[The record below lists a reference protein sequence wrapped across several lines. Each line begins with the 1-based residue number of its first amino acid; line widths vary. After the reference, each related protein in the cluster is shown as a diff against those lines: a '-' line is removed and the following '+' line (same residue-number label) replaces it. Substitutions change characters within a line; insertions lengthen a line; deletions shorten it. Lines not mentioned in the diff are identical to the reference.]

1 MSTDGHE
8 QPATSDDGARQ
19 RIRKSLDES
28 LIVEAAA
35 GTGKTS
41 ELIQRIV
48 AILRSGRTRVH
59 RIVAVTFTRKA
70 AGELKLRLRVE
81 LDTARGSAK
90 DTNEVRNLEDA
101 LARLEEARIG
111 TIHSFCAEILRQ
123 RPVEAQL
130 APGFEE
136 IDEAQAARVYSRAF
150 DTWIQ
155 RRLQE
160 MPAGLRRALSRFSV
174 ERFAQDNQP
183 LDRLRDAGWA
193 LVQWRDFR
201 RQWRRDAFNREQE
214 IEQLIGDLSTLA
226 KIASECNLSKHPLR
240 ERLQCVVDFMSR
252 LKRADEIGRRDLDE
266 LEALLI
272 RLPGQLSKW
281 HRKGPRAFSA
291 EFSRDEVSE
300 RKKRMIEAL
309 NVFIERSNADLAAL
323 LQSEMEDL
331 IELYEDLKVR
341 SGKVDFEDLLIRTR
355 NLIRDDRDVRRL
367 LQDRFSHIFVDE
379 FQDTDPVQAEILV
392 LLSADDS
399 DQTEWRKVRPKPG
412 KLFLVG
418 DPKQSIY
425 RFRRADIILYQELCA
440 NLATKGVATVRLSHS
455 FRALKPIQEAV
466 NAAFAP
472 EIQRDEATGQPAYVA
487 LEGGRPSI
495 EQPSV
500 IALPVPRP
508 YGKREIAK
516 WAIEDSLPEALAAFV
531 DWLIRE
537 SGWKVRDAAW
547 RERPA
552 VKGPPQAMHRSD
564 LDSGPDAKVNAP
576 ESLVPIRSEHIAI
589 LFRRFMT
596 WGVDVTRDYV
606 HALEARNIPHQLWQA
621 RSFHQREEV
630 ETVRA
635 ALNAIEWPDDELS
648 VFATLKGSLFAIRDN
663 LLLRFR
669 HEVGPFHP
677 FRPIAEDLSPDF
689 QPIREVLAALADL
702 HRRRNRRPIVET
714 LNSVLEMARAHAAFA
729 LRPSGSQILANV
741 YHICNLARAYE
752 LAGAYS
758 FRGFVEQ
765 LNEQSE
771 SEASGEAP
779 IAEEGAEGVR
789 IMTVHSAKGLE
800 FPIVIL
806 ADITANRAGE
816 PDKHIDAGQNLCA
829 LRLLGCAPWELIDFR
844 QEERKRD
851 LAEGIRVAYVAA
863 TRARDLLVVPV
874 VGDKPHDDG
883 WVASLNKALYPA
895 RGQYRQSRAAPG
907 CPAFGAMSVLSRP
920 MEYDGSQECS
930 VKPGLHVPENS
941 THPVVWWDPALL
953 NLDVKGSF
961 GLRMEEILGDGPAAL
976 SGRTAYEHWK
986 SNRQQSL
993 ERGRVPG
1000 LNVFLA
1006 TDGLEPPAGYADRVQ
1021 VERVQRH
1028 ESHPQGARFGSLVHL
1043 ILRDVEL
1050 DSQPN
1055 SILRLAESHARLL
1068 GAPAEEVH
1076 EAAHRVATALQHPL
1090 LTRARHASRCYRE
1103 LPLLI
1108 KDHTGALLE
1117 AVIDLA
1123 FLEDSNWVVVDFKT
1137 DAEDSQ
1143 RLRRY
1148 RRQVGWYLHAIE
1160 KTTGTYSAAGWL
1172 LHV

>member
-1 MSTDGHE
+1 M
-8 QPATSDDGARQ
+8 TSDDAARQ

-48 AILRSGRTRVH
+48 AILRSGRTSVD

-70 AGELKLRLRVE
+70 AGELRLRLRVE
-81 LDTARGSAK
+81 LDNARQATANTNGHA
-90 DTNEVRNLEDA
+90 NEVRDLESA

-136 IDEAQAARVYSRAF
+136 IDEAQQARLHSSAF

-160 MPAGLRRALSRFSV
+160 MPPGLRRALSRFSV
-174 ERFAQDNQP
+174 ERSTQDNQP
-183 LDRLRDAGWA
+183 LDRFRHAGWQ

-201 RQWRRDAFNREQE
+201 RQWRRDSFDRDHE
-214 IEQLIGDLSTLA
+214 IEQLISELSVLA
-226 KIASECNLSKHPLR
+226 KIASECNVTRHPLR
-240 ERLQCVVDFMSR
+240 ERLQCVIDFMSR
-252 LKRADEIGRRDLDE
+252 LQRAEQIGRRDMDA

-272 RLPGQLSKW
+272 RLPAQLARSRAKGG
-281 HRKGPRAFSA
+281 RKFSA
-291 EFSRDEVSE
+291 EFSRDEV
-300 RKKRMIEAL
+300 IEKTQQLLDAL
-309 NVFIERSNADLAAL
+309 NLFIERSSADLAAL
-323 LQSEMEDL
+323 LQTEMADL

-341 SGKVDFEDLLIRTR
+341 SGKVDFVDLLIRTR
-355 NLIRDDRDVRRL
+355 NLIRDDADVRRL

-392 LLSADDS
+392 LLSADDP
-399 DQTEWRKVRPKPG
+399 DQTEWREVRPKPG

-425 RFRRADIILYQELCA
+425 RFRRADIILYQEMCA
-440 NLATKGVATVRLSHS
+440 NLAAKGVVTVYLSHS
-455 FRALKPIQEAV
+455 FRAVKPIQEAV

-472 EIQRDEATGQPAYVA
+472 DIQRNEETGQPAYVA
-487 LEGGRPSI
+487 LEGGEPPR

-500 IALPVPRP
+500 IALPIPRP
-508 YGKREIAK
+508 YGKYDVTRGAIA
-516 WAIEDSLPEALAAFV
+516 ESLPEALAAFV

-537 SGWKVRDAAW
+537 SGWKVRDPDS
-547 RERPA
+547 REA
-552 VKGPPQAMHRSD
+552 
-564 LDSGPDAKVNAP
+564 LI
-576 ESLVPIRSEHIAI
+576 PIKSEHIAI

-596 WGVDVTRDYV
+596 WGTDVTRNYV

-630 ETVRA
+630 ETIRA

-648 VFATLKGSLFAIRDN
+648 VFATLKGSLFAIRDH

-677 FRPIAEDLSPDF
+677 FRPIPDEAVPDF
-689 QPIREVLAALADL
+689 QPIRDALGALADL
-702 HRRRNRRPIVET
+702 HRRRNRRSVVET
-714 LNSVLEMARAHAAFA
+714 VNSVLEFARAHAAFA
-729 LRPSGSQILANV
+729 LRPSGSQVLANV

-752 LAGAYS
+752 MGGGFS

-771 SEASGEAP
+771 SEEGGEAP

-789 IMTVHSAKGLE
+789 IMTVHAAKGLE
-800 FPIVIL
+800 FPVVIL
-806 ADITANRAGE
+806 ADITANLAGE
-816 PDKHIDAGQNLCA
+816 PDKHIDAARNLAA
-829 LRLLGCAPWELIDFR
+829 LRLLGCEPWELIDFR
-844 QEERKRD
+844 DEEHERD

-874 VGDKPHDDG
+874 VGDKPLEDG
-883 WVASLNKALYPA
+883 WVSSLNKALYPA
-895 RGQYRQSRAAPG
+895 KGKYRDSQAAPG
-907 CPAFGAMSVLSRP
+907 CPAFGGASVLSRP
-920 MEYDGSQECS
+920 MEYDGSEEFS
-930 VKPGLHVPENS
+930 VKPGLHNS
-941 THPVVWWDPALL
+941 VVWWDPALL
-953 NLDVKGSF
+953 NLEAKGSF
-961 GLRMEEILGDGPAAL
+961 GLRMEEILGEGPAAA
-976 SGRTAYEHWK
+976 SGRIQYEEWK
-986 SNRQQSL
+986 FDRQQSI
-993 ERGRVPG
+993 ESGRVAG

-1006 TDGLEPPAGYADRVQ
+1006 TDAFEPPPGYADRVQ
-1021 VERVQRH
+1021 VERVERE
-1028 ESHPQGARFGSLVHL
+1028 ESRPQGARFGSLVHL

-1050 DSQPN
+1050 DS
-1055 SILRLAESHARLL
+1055 SLDAILRLSGSHARLL
-1068 GAPAEEVH
+1068 GAPDEEAH
-1076 EAAHRVATALQHPL
+1076 DAAHRVASALHHPL
-1090 LTRARHASRCYRE
+1090 LSRARQATRSYRE

-1108 KDHTGALLE
+1108 KDKTFGLLE
-1117 AVIDLA
+1117 AIIDLA
-1123 FLEDSNWVVVDFKT
+1123 FVEDSTWVIVDFKT
-1137 DAEDSQ
+1137 DAEDPH
-1143 RLRRY
+1143 RLRKY
-1148 RRQVGWYLHAIE
+1148 RRQVGWYCHAIE
-1160 KTTGTYSAAGWL
+1160 KATGTGSATGWL

>member
-1 MSTDGHE
+1 MIPKGPE
-8 QPATSDDGARQ
+8 QPPASDDAARQ

-59 RIVAVTFTRKA
+59 QIVGVTFTRKA
-70 AGELKLRLRVE
+70 AGELRLRLRVE
-81 LDTARGSAK
+81 LDSARGSTE
-90 DTNEVRNLEDA
+90 DPSEVRNLEDA

-136 IDEAQAARVYSRAF
+136 IDEAQAVRVYSRAF

-174 ERFAQDNQP
+174 ERSAQDNLP

-214 IEQLIGDLSTLA
+214 IEQLITDLSVLA
-226 KIASECNLSKHPLR
+226 KIASECNVPKHPLR
-240 ERLQCVVDFMSR
+240 ERLQCVIDFMSR
-252 LKRADEIGRRDLDE
+252 LKRADEIGRRDMDE

-272 RLPGQLSKW
+272 RLPGQLGKW
-281 HRKGPRAFSA
+281 HRKGSPKFSA
-291 EFSRDEVSE
+291 EFSRDEVIE
-300 RKKRMIEAL
+300 RKQRMIEAL
-309 NVFIERSNADLAAL
+309 NAFIERSNADLAAL

-341 SGKVDFEDLLIRTR
+341 SGKVDFVDLLIRTR
-355 NLIRDDRDVRRL
+355 NLIRDDADVRGM

-392 LLSADDS
+392 LLSADDPH
-399 DQTEWRKVRPKPG
+399 QTEWRKVRPRPG

-425 RFRRADIILYQELCA
+425 RFRRADIVLYQELCA
-440 NLATKGVATVRLSHS
+440 TLATKGVATVYLSHS
-455 FRALKPIQEAV
+455 FRAVQPIQEAV

-472 EIQRDEATGQPAYVA
+472 EIQRNEATGQPAYVR
-487 LEGGRPSI
+487 LEGGGPGG

-500 IALPVPRP
+500 IALPVPHP
-508 YGKREIAK
+508 YGKRDIAK
-516 WAIEDSLPEALAAFV
+516 WAIEQSLPEALAAFV

-537 SGWKVRDAAW
+537 SGWKVRD
-547 RERPA
+547 P
-552 VKGPPQAMHRSD
+552 HS
-564 LDSGPDAKVNAP
+564 P
-576 ESLVPIRSEHIAI
+576 EAFIPIRSEHVAI
-589 LFRRFMT
+589 LFKRFITWEARRR
-596 WGVDVTRDYV
+596 VDLTRGYV
-606 HALEARNIPHQLWQA
+606 HALEARNIPHQLGQA

-648 VFATLKGSLFAIRDN
+648 VFAALKGSLFAIRDN

-677 FRPIAEDLSPDF
+677 FRSIAEEVSPDF
-689 QPIREVLAALADL
+689 QPIREVLRALANL
-702 HRRRNRRPIVET
+702 HRRRNRRPIVDT
-714 LNSVLEMARAHAAFA
+714 VNSVLEMARAHAAFA
-729 LRPSGSQILANV
+729 LRPSGNQVLANV

-752 LAGAYS
+752 LAGGYS

-771 SEASGEAP
+771 SAESGEAP

-789 IMTVHSAKGLE
+789 IMTVHTAKGLE

-806 ADITANRAGE
+806 ADITANPSGE

-829 LRLLGCAPWELIDFR
+829 LRLLGCTPRELIDFR
-844 QEERKRD
+844 DQEHERD

-863 TRARDLLVVPV
+863 TRARDLLVVPA
-874 VGDKPHDDG
+874 VGDKPLEDG
-883 WVASLNKALYPA
+883 WVASLNKSLYPP
-895 RGQYRQSRAAPG
+895 RGQYRQSQAAPG
-907 CPAFGAMSVLSRP
+907 CPAFGGVSVLSRP
-920 MEYDGSQECS
+920 LEYDGSEECS
-930 VKPGLHVPENS
+930 VEPGLHMPANS

-953 NLDVKGSF
+953 KLQAEGSF
-961 GLRMEEILGDGPAAL
+961 GLRMEEILGEGPAAL
-976 SGRTAYEHWK
+976 SGRNEYERWK
-986 SNRQQSL
+986 SGRQQSITQ
-993 ERGRVPG
+993 GQVPG

-1006 TDGLEPPAGYADRVQ
+1006 TDALEPPPGYADRVQ
-1021 VERVQRH
+1021 VERVQRD
-1028 ESHPQGARFGSLVHL
+1028 ESPPQGARFGSLVHL
-1043 ILRDVEL
+1043 ILRDAEL
-1050 DSQPN
+1050 SSPLD

-1068 GAPAEEVH
+1068 GAADEEVH
-1076 EAAHRVATALQHPL
+1076 QAARRVATALQHPL
-1090 LTRARHASRCYRE
+1090 LTRARHATRSYRE
-1103 LPLLI
+1103 LPVLI
-1108 KDHTGALLE
+1108 KDDTAGLLE

-1123 FLEDSNWVVVDFKT
+1123 FLEDSNWVVIDFKT
-1137 DAEDSQ
+1137 DAEDPH
-1143 RLRRY
+1143 RLPRY

-1160 KTTGTYSAAGWL
+1160 RATGTYSAAGWL

>member
-1 MSTDGHE
+1 M
-8 QPATSDDGARQ
+8 TSDDAARQ

-48 AILRSGRTRVH
+48 AILRSGRTSVD

-70 AGELKLRLRVE
+70 AGELRLRLRVE
-81 LDTARGSAK
+81 LDSARGSTPTTNEG
-90 DTNEVRNLEDA
+90 TNEVRHLEDA

-123 RPVEAQL
+123 RPVEARL

-160 MPAGLRRALSRFSV
+160 MPSGLRRALSRFSV
-174 ERFAQDNQP
+174 ERSTQDNQP
-183 LDRLRDAGWA
+183 LDRLRVAGWT

-201 RQWRRDAFNREQE
+201 RPWRRDAFNRDQE
-214 IEQLIGDLSTLA
+214 IEQLISELSVLA
-226 KIASECNLSKHPLR
+226 KIASECNVPRHPLR
-240 ERLQCVVDFMSR
+240 ARLQCVIDFMSR
-252 LKRADEIGRRDLDE
+252 LQRAEQIGRRDMDA

-272 RLPGQLSKW
+272 RLPAQLTKS
-281 HRKGPRAFSA
+281 RTKGSQKFSA
-291 EFSRDEVSE
+291 EFSRDQV
-300 RKKRMIEAL
+300 IEKTQQVIDAL
-309 NVFIERSNADLAAL
+309 NLFAERSNADLAAL
-323 LQSEMEDL
+323 LQSEMQDL

-341 SGKVDFEDLLIRTR
+341 SGKVDFQDLLIRTR
-355 NLIRDDRDVRRL
+355 NLIRDDADVRRL
-367 LQDRFSHIFVDE
+367 LQHRFSHIFVDE

-392 LLSADDS
+392 LLSADDP
-399 DQTEWRKVRPKPG
+399 DQTEWREVRPKPG

-440 NLATKGVATVRLSHS
+440 NLAAKGVATVYLSHS
-455 FRALKPIQEAV
+455 FRAVKPIQEAV
-466 NAAFAP
+466 NAAFAS
-472 EIQRDEATGQPAYVA
+472 EIQRNEATGQPAYVP
-487 LEGGRPSI
+487 LEGGEGGQGLVAAG

-500 IALPVPRP
+500 IALPVPEP
-508 YGKREIAK
+508 YGKRDIAR
-516 WAIEDSLPEALAAFV
+516 WAIAESLPEAVAAFV

-537 SGWKVRDAAW
+537 SEWKVRD
-547 RERPA
+547 P
-552 VKGPPQAMHRSD
+552 
-564 LDSGPDAKVNAP
+564 DSVEGMI
-576 ESLVPIRSEHIAI
+576 PIKSEHVAI

-596 WGVDVTRDYV
+596 WGTDITRDYV

-630 ETVRA
+630 ETIRA

-677 FRPIAEDLSPDF
+677 FRPTADDVSPDF
-689 QPIREVLAALADL
+689 QPIREVLGALAGL
-702 HRRRNRRPIVET
+702 HRKRNRRPVVET
-714 LNSVLEMARAHAAFA
+714 VNSVLEMARAHAAFA
-729 LRPSGSQILANV
+729 LRPSGNQVLANV

-752 LAGAYS
+752 LAGGFS

-771 SEASGEAP
+771 SEEGGEAP

-789 IMTVHSAKGLE
+789 IMTVHAAKGLE

-806 ADITANRAGE
+806 ADITANLAGE
-816 PDKHIDAGQNLCA
+816 PDKHIDAAQNLAA
-829 LRLLGCAPWELIDFR
+829 LRLLNCAPCELIDFR
-844 QEERKRD
+844 DEEHERD

-863 TRARDLLVVPV
+863 TRARDLLVVPA
-874 VGDKPHDDG
+874 VGDKPLEDG
-883 WVASLNKALYPA
+883 WVSSLNKALYPA
-895 RGQYRQSRAAPG
+895 RGQHRQSHSAPG
-907 CPAFGAMSVLSRP
+907 CPAFGGKSVLSRP
-920 MEYDGSQECS
+920 MEYDGSEEFS
-930 VKPGLHVPENS
+930 VKPGLHVPES
-941 THPVVWWDPALL
+941 PTHSIVWWDPAIL

-961 GLRMEEILGDGPAAL
+961 GLRMEEILGEGPSAESGGIEYEQWK
-976 SGRTAYEHWK
+976 SGR
-986 SNRQQSL
+986 RQSID
-993 ERGRVPG
+993 RGAIPS

-1006 TDGLEPPAGYADRVQ
+1006 TDALEPPPGYADRVQ
-1021 VERVQRH
+1021 VERVQRE
-1028 ESHPQGARFGSLVHL
+1028 ESPPQGARFGSLVHL
-1043 ILRDVEL
+1043 ILRDIEL
-1050 DSQPN
+1050 NSPFD

-1068 GAPAEEVH
+1068 GAPNEEVQ
-1076 EAAHRVATALQHPL
+1076 EASHRVAAALQHPL
-1090 LTRARHASRCYRE
+1090 LNRARHASRSYRE

-1108 KDHTGALLE
+1108 KDGTAGLLE
-1117 AVIDLA
+1117 AIIDLA
-1123 FLEDSNWVVVDFKT
+1123 FVENSNWVVVDFKT
-1137 DAEDSQ
+1137 DAEDPH

-1160 KTTGTYSAAGWL
+1160 KSTGTDSASAWL
-1172 LHV
+1172 LHI

>member
-1 MSTDGHE
+1 M
-8 QPATSDDGARQ
+8 TSDDAARQ
-19 RIRKSLDES
+19 RIRTALDES

-41 ELIQRIV
+41 ELIHRIV
-48 AILRSGRTRVH
+48 AILRSGRTSVD

-70 AGELKLRLRVE
+70 AGELRLRLRVE
-81 LDTARGSAK
+81 LDSARGSAAN
-90 DTNEVRNLEDA
+90 TNEDSNEIRNLEDA

-136 IDEAQAARVYSRAF
+136 IDEAQQARLYSRAF

-155 RRLQE
+155 RRLEQ
-160 MPAGLRRALSRFSV
+160 MPPGLRRALSRFSV
-174 ERFAQDNQP
+174 ARSASPIGRSLNQRSTQDNQP
-183 LDRLRDAGWA
+183 LDRLRHAGWQ

-201 RQWRRDAFNREQE
+201 QCWRRDSFDRDQE
-214 IEQLIGDLSTLA
+214 IEQLISDLSVLA
-226 KIASECNLSKHPLR
+226 RLAAECNVPGHPLR
-240 ERLQCVVDFMSR
+240 QRLQCVIDFMSR
-252 LKRADEIGRRDLDE
+252 LQRAEQIGRRDMDE

-272 RLPGQLSKW
+272 RLPAQLSKST
-281 HRKGPRAFSA
+281 RKGPRGFSA
-291 EFSRDEVSE
+291 EFSRDQVIE
-300 RKKRMIEAL
+300 KTDQMIDAL
-309 NVFIERSNADLAAL
+309 NLFIERSNADLAAL
-323 LQSEMEDL
+323 LQSEMQDL

-341 SGKVDFEDLLIRTR
+341 SGKVDFVDLLIRTR
-355 NLIRDDRDVRRL
+355 NLIRDDGDVRRL
-367 LQDRFSHIFVDE
+367 LQNRFSHIFVDE

-392 LLSADDS
+392 ILSADDP
-399 DQTEWRKVRPKPG
+399 DQTEWREVRPRPG

-440 NLATKGVATVRLSHS
+440 NLAAKGIATVYLSHS
-455 FRALKPIQEAV
+455 FRAVKPIQDAV

-472 EIQRDEATGQPAYVA
+472 EIQRNEETGQPAYVA
-487 LEGGRPSI
+487 LEGGEAPG

-500 IALPVPRP
+500 IALPVPHP

-516 WAIEDSLPEALAAFV
+516 WAIDESLPGALAAFV

-537 SGWKVRDAAW
+537 SGWKVRN
-547 RERPA
+547 P
-552 VKGPPQAMHRSD
+552 
-564 LDSGPDAKVNAP
+564 DSP
-576 ESLVPIRSEHIAI
+576 ESLIPVKSEHVAI

-596 WGVDVTRDYV
+596 WREDVTRNYV

-630 ETVRA
+630 ETIRA

-648 VFATLKGSLFAIRDN
+648 VFATLKGSLFAIRDS

-669 HEVGPFHP
+669 HEVGPFHA
-677 FRPIAEDLSPDF
+677 FRPIADGVSPDF
-689 QPIREVLAALADL
+689 QSIREVLGKLADL
-702 HRRRNRRPIVET
+702 HRRRNRHPVVET
-714 LNSVLEMARAHAAFA
+714 VNSVLEMARAHAAFA
-729 LRPSGSQILANV
+729 LRPSGSQVLANV

-752 LAGAYS
+752 LAGGFS

-765 LNEQSE
+765 LNEQAE
-771 SEASGEAP
+771 SEESGEAP

-789 IMTVHSAKGLE
+789 IMTVHAAKGLE

-806 ADITANRAGE
+806 ADITANLAGE
-816 PDKHIDAGQNLCA
+816 PDKHIDAGQNLAA
-829 LRLLGCAPWELIDFR
+829 LRLLGCEPWELIDFR
-844 QEERKRD
+844 NQEHERD

-874 VGDKPHDDG
+874 VGDKPLDDS
-883 WVASLNKALYPA
+883 WLSSLNKALYPA
-895 RGQYRQSRAAPG
+895 KGKSRESQTAPG
-907 CPAFGAMSVLSRP
+907 CPAFGGASVMSRP
-920 MEYDGSQECS
+920 MEYDGSEEFS
-930 VKPGLHVPENS
+930 VKPGLHHS
-941 THPVVWWDPALL
+941 VVWWDPALL

-961 GLRMEEILGDGPAAL
+961 GLRMEEILGEGPAAA
-976 SGRTAYEHWK
+976 SGRIEYEHWK
-986 SNRQQSL
+986 SARQQSI
-993 ERGRVPG
+993 ERGQSRS
-1000 LNVFLA
+1000 LDVFLA
-1006 TDGLEPPAGYADRVQ
+1006 TDALEPPPGYADRVQ
-1021 VERVQRH
+1021 VERVQRE
-1028 ESHPQGARFGSLVHL
+1028 ESPPQGARFGSLVHL
-1043 ILRDVEL
+1043 ILRDAEL
-1050 DSQPN
+1050 DS
-1055 SILRLAESHARLL
+1055 SLDAILRLAASHARLL
-1068 GAPAEEVH
+1068 DAPPEEVH
-1076 EAAHRVATALQHPL
+1076 DAAHRVAAALQHPL
-1090 LTRARHASRCYRE
+1090 LNRARHSSRSYRE

-1108 KDHTGALLE
+1108 KDDGLGLLE

-1123 FLEDSNWVVVDFKT
+1123 FLEDSSWVVVDFKT
-1137 DAEDSQ
+1137 DAEDPH

-1160 KTTGTYSAAGWL
+1160 KATGTAAAAGWL